1 METIALIRD
10 VAIILLAVVSIIIGI
25 LTVILILE
33 LRSLV
38 RTLQQDV
45 KPILDSVNETAST
58 VRGTTK
64 FVSEQVVKPVA
75 SVFGVVSGAREALHV
90 LRNDRQAR

>member
-10 VAIILLAVVSIIIGI
+10 VAIIVLAVVSIVIGI
-25 LTVILILE
+25 LTAILILE

-38 RTLQQDV
+38 KTLQRDV
-45 KPILDSVNETAST
+45 KPILDSVNETAGT

-64 FVSEQVVKPVA
+64 FVSEQVVKPIA
-75 SVFGVVSGAREALHV
+75 TAFGVVSGAREALYV
-90 LRNDRQAR
+90 LWNDRRAR